1 MPRPKWR
8 VDTAPAAP
16 VAVPNRALLRCA
28 RLKRQR
34 PLVRLLGLAWSYRG
48 ASALFIGAQV
58 LRLLLG
64 LCAIRLS
71 GLAVDV
77 ARHALDDSSPAPRW
91 PFAWTPP
98 AGLDASGALIGI
110 SVGVLAV
117 AAVRALVGYRTALGV
132 GRLLHLRLVPQL
144 RTRVFN
150 RMARLSFRFFDENA
164 SGSII
169 NRLTGDV
176 QLVRSFMD
184 GALFPLVGVV
194 LSLAIAIGY
203 MVRSHPLLTAACF
216 APAPVVWFISYRFSR
231 WALPAYRAGRVL
243 SDDLVLAM
251 SEGVAG
257 IQVTKMFGNEVPEL
271 ERFRRRNRA
280 IVERQRAVT
289 ERVSRFGP
297 TVAFLSRV
305 NVIILLVAG
314 GSLVASGG
322 MTLGDLI
329 VFAALLQQSSDQI
342 AATTGIMN
350 TLQQSLAAAARVFE
364 VLDTPLTIASPTTAP
379 QLPPVRGEIRFAGV
393 SFAYDEGR
401 PVLHNINFQVAAGKH
416 VAIFGAT
423 GAGKSTL
430 LELIPRFH
438 DVSAGQV
445 LIDEVDVR
453 MFDLAMLRRSIG
465 PVFQENVLFRCSI
478 AENIAF
484 GHPEASREQIERA
497 ARGAGVHEFITG
509 LPAGYDTLVE
519 EGAANLSGGQRQRI
533 AIARALLPEPAI
545 LLLDDP
551 TSAVDAETEHEVMEA
566 LTEAIRGRTAL
577 IVAHRLTTLRRADQ
591 ILVLQ
596 DGRIVQRGTHE
607 QLIAEPGVYLQ
618 AASLQAPDASVEP
631 PAPAVVSAADA
642 SDRTIISPQT
652 FGTDEGNRP

>member
-1 MPRPKWR
+1 M
-8 VDTAPAAP
+8 
-16 VAVPNRALLRCA
+16 
-28 RLKRQR
+28 KRSR
-34 PLVRLLGLAWSYRG
+34 PLLRLLGLAWSYRG
-48 ASALFIGAQV
+48 ACLLVIAAQLAV
-58 LRLLLG
+58 LLLG
-64 LCAIRLS
+64 LAI
-71 GLAVDV
+71 DV
-77 ARHALDDSSPAPRW
+77 ARHALDPSSPALRW
-91 PFAWTPP
+91 PFGWHPP
-98 AGLDASGALIGI
+98 ATMNASGALIAI
-110 SVGVLAV
+110 GVAV
-117 AAVRALVGYRTALGV
+117 LVVAGARALVNYRAALTV
-132 GRLLHLRLVPQL
+132 GRLLHLRLVPAL

-184 GALFPLVGVV
+184 GALFPLVMVV
-194 LSLAIAIGY
+194 LSLAISLGY
-203 MVRSHPLLTAACF
+203 MVRSHPMLTLACF
-216 APAPVVWFISYRFSR
+216 APAPIIWFISWRFSR
-231 WALPAYRAGRVL
+231 WALPAYRAGRTL
-243 SDDLVLAM
+243 SDDIVLAM

-257 IQVTKMFGNEVPEL
+257 IQVTKMFGNEEHEL
-271 ERFRRRNRA
+271 ERFRKRNRA
-280 IVERQRAVT
+280 LVDRQRAVT

-297 TVAFLSRV
+297 TVAFLSRI
-305 NVIILLVAG
+305 NVMILLVVG
-314 GSLVASGG
+314 GTMVAKGDMSLGE
-322 MTLGDLI
+322 LI

-350 TLQQSLAAAARVFE
+350 TLQQSLAAASRVFE
-364 VLDTPLTIASPTTAP
+364 VLDTPLTIETPASAP
-379 QLPPVRGEIRFAGV
+379 RLPPVRGEIRFAGV
-393 SFAYDEGR
+393 SFAYDDGK
-401 PVLHNINFQVAAGKH
+401 PVLHNITFQVAAGKH

-438 DVSAGQV
+438 DVTAGQV

-453 MFDLAMLRRSIG
+453 MFDLEKLRRSIG

-484 GHPEASREQIERA
+484 GHPEATREQIEKA
-497 ARGAGVHEFITG
+497 ARGAGVHDFITS
-509 LPAGYDTLVE
+509 LPAGYDTIVA
-519 EGAANLSGGQRQRI
+519 EGAVNLSGGQRQRI
-533 AIARALLPEPAI
+533 AIARALLPEPVI

-551 TSAVDAETEHEVMEA
+551 VSAVDAETEHEVMDA
-566 LTEAIRGRTAL
+566 LMEAIRGRTAL

-591 ILVLQ
+591 ILVVQ

-618 AASLQAPDASVEP
+618 AASLQAPDAAAEP
-631 PAPAVVSAADA
+631 AAPAAPVSAADN

-652 FGTDEGNRP
+652 FGSDA

>member
-1 MPRPKWR
+1 MGSLKRPRPF
-8 VDTAPAAP
+8 A
-16 VAVPNRALLRCA
+16 
-28 RLKRQR
+28 
-34 PLVRLLGLAWSYRG
+34 RLLGLAWSYRG
-48 ASALFIGAQV
+48 TCIPIILAQV
-58 LRLLLG
+58 VILG
-64 LCAIRLS
+64 LGLAAIQLA

-77 ARHALDDSSPAPRW
+77 VRHGLDAAVPAPRW

-98 AGLDASGALIGI
+98 RSFNDGNLLVLLGVAVLVVAALKSLLAYRSAI
-110 SVGVLAV
+110 AV
-117 AAVRALVGYRTALGV
+117 AE
-132 GRLLHLRLVPQL
+132 LLHLRLVPDL
-144 RTRVFN
+144 RKRVFS

-176 QLVRSFMD
+176 QLVRSFID
-184 GALFPLVGVV
+184 GALLPLVVV
-194 LSLAIAIGY
+194 VMSLAISVAY
-203 MVRSHPLLTAACF
+203 MLRAHPFLTAACF
-216 APAPVVWFISYRFSR
+216 APAPVIWFLGWRFSR
-231 WALPAYRAGRVL
+231 WALPTYRQGRAL
-243 SDDLVLAM
+243 SDDMVLAM

-257 IQVTKMFGNEVPEL
+257 IQVTKMFGREEHEFARFHQRSRAVL
-271 ERFRRRNRA
+271 EQ
-280 IVERQRAVT
+280 QRAVT

-297 TVAFLSRV
+297 TVAFLGRV
-305 NVIILLVAG
+305 NLVILLAAG
-314 GSLVASGG
+314 GTQVASGA
-322 MTLGDLI
+322 MTLGELI
-329 VFAALLQQSSDQI
+329 VFAALLQQSSEQI

-350 TLQQSLAAAARVFE
+350 TLQQAMAAASRVFE
-364 VLDTPLTIASPTTAP
+364 VLDAPLTIETPANAP
-379 QLPPVRGEIRFAGV
+379 RLPPVRGEIRFAGV
-393 SFAYDEGR
+393 SFGFDETH

-423 GAGKSTL
+423 GSGKSTL

-438 DVSAGQV
+438 DVTEGQV

-453 MFDLAMLRRSIG
+453 LYDVGQLRRSIG

-497 ARGAGVHEFITG
+497 ARNAGVHDFIMG
-509 LPAGYDTLVE
+509 LPAGYETIVD

-596 DGRIVQRGTHE
+596 DGRIVQRGTHD

-618 AASLQAPDASVEP
+618 AASLQAPDAAAEP
-631 PAPAVVSAADA
+631 VQRGPVVSAADA
-642 SDRTIISPQT
+642 SDRTT
-652 FGTDEGNRP
+652 FQAVPSMLEEDRKRS